1 MLERQGYAVLEAGD
15 GDAALR
21 LFAGGADVDLVVT
34 DVVMP
39 GLSGRALAERIAAE
53 RPGTR
58 VMFMSGYTDD
68 EIFRRGLAVPGAVF
82 LAKPFTR
89 DELLDAVRTALGS
102 RAGPT

>member
-1 MLERQGYAVLEAGD
+1 VLEAGD